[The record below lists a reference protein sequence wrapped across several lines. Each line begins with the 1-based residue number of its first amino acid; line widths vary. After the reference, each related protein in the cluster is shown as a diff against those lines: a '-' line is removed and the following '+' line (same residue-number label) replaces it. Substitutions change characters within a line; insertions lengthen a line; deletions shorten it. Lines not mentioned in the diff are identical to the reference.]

1 MKVTD
6 EGVPVD
12 TLISVVKDSIK
23 RAGVSRTSQ
32 TRDLRVTSV
41 QLILEVVASQAAGG
55 GLTFCVPFI
64 GMKLSLGAK
73 VTKKD
78 THTIDITL
86 VPPEEPATRQVRGG
100 EVEDVLVNAIA
111 TIRDVMSAAP
121 RRATIPGS
129 CRQAPSTSPSPS
141 RRPELFAWSRR
152 RTGQRAHPDPAPRTG
167 VGPRVRAAHS

>member
-6 EGVPVD
+6 DGVPVD

-32 TRDLRVTSV
+32 TRDLWLTSV

-55 GLTFCVPFI
+55 GLTLCVPFI
-64 GMKLSLGAK
+64 GMKLSVGAK
-73 VTKKD
+73 VTRKD

-111 TIRDVMSAAP
+111 TVRDVMRSAAGGDDP
-121 RRATIPGS
+121 WVLSAGTVDISFAITQTGNI
-129 CRQAPSTSPSPS
+129 ALGVDG
-141 RRPELFAWSRR
+141 ELANELTQTLRLGLAS
-152 RTGQRAHPDPAPRTG
+152 
-167 VGPRVRAAHS
+167 GPV